1 MDTPADLVT
10 VKEAAE
16 LLGIKRQTLDK
27 KLRARGLQV
36 VRRVQ
41 GGRVLVFLQRAWLP
55 ALAAPAISTSSPGQ
69 HPISTDQQAGQPRSA
84 PDQPLQPPQQAAQAD
99 EAARLRD
106 EVERLRVA
114 LDAAQAAR
122 LELAGKLA
130 GAEFVERAT
139 ARRCDRLEER
149 LDNAH
154 RLALDEAKR
163 HGEAFADL
171 AASHARELG
180 RRDLIV
186 AGLREKVEQSVDRAP
201 WWWPRVFGR

>member
-55 ALAAPAISTSSPGQ
+55 ALAAPAISTSS
-69 HPISTDQQAGQPRSA
+69 TDQQAGQHRSA

-122 LELAGKLA
+122 MELAGKLA